1 MPTTRDVIARA
12 ARAAGIFASGEPIG
26 AAEEQDCLA
35 ILQRFRNS
43 LGVQRDTIYEERRR
57 THGLSSGTRDYSIG
71 VGPGTEIVVARPT
84 WIPRAGI
91 VLDDT
96 VTDPIESEIAVL
108 TPQQWA
114 RVSMKTLDGLPSAIF
129 YDHAWTSSSQSG
141 TISCYP
147 TPNDSDQQL
156 VLYLPMAVTGFEAL
170 TTNYLFPPG
179 YEDMYH
185 YNLAERIFGEFETGK
200 TAPVWLM
207 DKAAQSLADIKRANH
222 RVVELRLDA
231 SLPGVSSGQGSSSAA
246 IERAL
251 TGV

>member
-12 ARAAGIFASGEPIG
+12 ARAAGILASGETLG

-43 LGVQRDTIYEERRR
+43 LGVQRGTIYEDRRV
-57 THGLSSGTRDYSIG
+57 TQGLTSGTRDYTIG
-71 VGPGTEIVVARPT
+71 TGGTINVVRPT
-84 WIPRAGI
+84 WIPHAGI

-108 TPQQWA
+108 TTQQWA
-114 RVSMKTLDGLPSAIF
+114 LVAMKTLDALPSAIF
-129 YDHAWTSSSQSG
+129 YDHAFSTSQLG

-156 VLYLPMAVTGFEAL
+156 VLYLPMAVTGFEGL

-185 YNLAERIFGEFETGK
+185 YNLAERIAVEFHQTI
-200 TAPVWLM
+200 PDDIHRL
-207 DKAAQSLADIKRANH
+207 AALTLTDIKSANH
-222 RVVELRLDA
+222 RPVELRLDG
-231 SLPGVSSGQGSSSAA
+231 SLPGVSGGQGSSSAA

>member
-12 ARAAGIFASGEPIG
+12 ARAAGILASGETLG

-43 LGVQRDTIYEERRR
+43 LGVQRDTIYEERRV
-57 THGLSSGTRDYSIG
+57 TQGLTSGTRDYTIG
-71 VGPGTEIVVARPT
+71 TGGTINVARPT

-96 VTDPIESEIAVL
+96 VTDPIESEIEVL
-108 TPQQWA
+108 TPQRWA
-114 RVSMKTLDGLPSAIF
+114 LVSMKTLDGLPAAIF
-129 YDHAWTSSSQSG
+129 YDHAFSSAQLG

-147 TPNDSDQQL
+147 TPDDSDQQL
-156 VLYLPMAVTGFEAL
+156 VLYLPMAVTGFEVL

-200 TAPVWLM
+200 TAPAWLM
-207 DKAAQSLADIKRANH
+207 DKAALTLADIKSANH
-222 RVVELRLDA
+222 RPVELRLDG
-231 SLPGVSSGQGSSSAA
+231 SLPGVSGGQGSSSAA